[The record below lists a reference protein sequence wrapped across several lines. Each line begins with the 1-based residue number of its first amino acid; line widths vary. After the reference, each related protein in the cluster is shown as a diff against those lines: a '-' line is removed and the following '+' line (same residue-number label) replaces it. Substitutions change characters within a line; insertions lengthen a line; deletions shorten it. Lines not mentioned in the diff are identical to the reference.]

1 MKKSIAIVVSA
12 LFALVVAITA
22 IVCLERVEVGNVAVI
37 YSMNGVEDEV
47 LTQGWHF
54 IAPLKRVK
62 QFPISQQQSRQPFIA
77 HVFQQVQKQFP
88 ISQQQIVFSNNPG
101 DYPSADGG
109 FFDKDGDTPDW
120 HIDAPADGGMVS
132 INLTVNYNFLP
143 DRVVELYK
151 KFNGMD
157 GEAIVAS
164 RVQNSI
170 VAYVKEVTPR
180 FSVMD
185 IYSDKKSEVNDAITE
200 YLNKHLTE
208 EYGINVSSALVIDVQ
223 LDNALQEK
231 IKAKEQAKQDVEIAE
246 LDRQTALARAETEKV
261 EAETKAAVDI
271 IQAEADAQRT
281 LIEAEAEAKANQIVA
296 ASITS
301 NLIAMKEA
309 EARMEHGWVTV
320 QGAGTVV
327 TTKG

>member
-1 MKKSIAIVVSA
+1 MKKSIAIFVSA

-62 QFPISQQQSRQPFIA
+62 QFPISQQQ
-77 HVFQQVQKQFP
+77 
-88 ISQQQIVFSNNPG
+88 IVFSNNPG
-101 DYPSADGG
+101 DYPGDDGG
-109 FFDKDGDTPDW
+109 LFDKDGDTPDW

-143 DRVVELYK
+143 DRVVDLYK

-327 TTKG
+327 TPKG